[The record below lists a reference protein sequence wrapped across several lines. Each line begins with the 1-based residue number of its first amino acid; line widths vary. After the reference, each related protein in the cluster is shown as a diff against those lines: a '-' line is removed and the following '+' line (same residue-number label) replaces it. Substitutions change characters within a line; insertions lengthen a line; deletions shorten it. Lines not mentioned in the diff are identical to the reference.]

1 MFLSRVLCSDG
12 QPALALRQGS
22 EAALLRGP
30 SDLAVLLADARDE
43 SALTEALLRP
53 GVGQPVDIAERLAQG
68 RVLLPVAGR
77 AVLAPMTPG
86 EEALPIRLIAPGE
99 GLWSRP
105 GPCTLEGGIAALHL
119 PDASGVAR
127 MIGLAPFHMLSGGGQ
142 ITLCFGPELRPGAF
156 GPGVG
161 GRGRLTAA
169 DGAVT
174 EFPLPAPPPQP
185 PELART
191 SLAAGSVLIR
201 RLCRWV
207 LRPGTAMRPVTMESR
222 YGEMGLPLTNGFLA
236 TVPA

>member
-1 MFLSRVLCSDG
+1 MFLSRLLCSDG

-22 EAALLRGP
+22 EAALLRGAP
-30 SDLAVLLADARDE
+30 DLAALLAEGRVEA
-43 SALTEALLRP
+43 ALTEALLRP

-86 EEALPIRLIAPGE
+86 EEALPIRLVAPGE

-119 PDASGVAR
+119 PDAA
-127 MIGLAPFHMLSGGGQ
+127 GLARLVGLSPFHMLSGGGQ
-142 ITLCFGPELRPGAF
+142 ITLCFGPELHPGPAGPGA
-156 GPGVG
+156 G

-174 EFPLPAPPPQP
+174 EFPLPAAPPLSSDPVKAP
-185 PELART
+185 LAP
-191 SLAAGSVLIR
+191 GSVLIR

-207 LRPGTAMRPVTMESR
+207 LRPGAAMRPARMESR
-222 YGEMGLPLTNGFLA
+222 YAEMGLPLTNGLMA